1 MTHVTIIAEAGVNH
15 NGSLE
20 RALEMVDVAATAG
33 ADVVKFQTFN
43 AAALVT
49 RSAPKADYQKITTD
63 AGESQ
68 LDMLRALEL
77 DVDAHRALMSRCAE
91 KSIKFLSTPFDLVS
105 LDLLVG
111 ELQLPRLKIGS
122 GELTNAPLVHAA
134 ATTGLDIILSTGM
147 ATLAEVRVA
156 LGVLAHGYLRQPN
169 PDETNFEAAFD
180 ALEGQE
186 ALKAHVTLLHC
197 TSAYPTPAEDVNLG
211 AMKTLTD
218 AFGLPVGFSDHSE
231 GTVLSIA
238 AVAAGAMMIEKH
250 FTLDRSLPG
259 PDHKASLEP
268 GELNELVAG
277 VRRVSAAM
285 GDGQKNPREIERAT
299 ADVARKSLVAS
310 TAIAAG
316 DVFTQDNL
324 TVKRPGTGLSP
335 VLYWSILG
343 THAAR
348 PYETDDLIVQ

>member
-49 RSAPKADYQKITTD
+49 SSAPKADYQKITTD

-91 KSIKFLSTPFDLVS
+91 KNIEFLSTPFDLAS

-111 ELQLPRLKIGS
+111 ELQLPRLKVGS

-147 ATLAEVRVA
+147 ATLAEVRAA
-156 LGVLAHGYLRQPN
+156 LGVLAHGYLRDSDPS
-169 PDETNFEAAFD
+169 ETGFAAAFD
-180 ALEGQE
+180 SPEGREVLE
-186 ALKAHVTLLHC
+186 AHITLLHC
-197 TSAYPTPAEDVNLG
+197 TSAYPTPDKDVNLG
-211 AMKTLTD
+211 AMKALRD

-277 VRRVSAAM
+277 VRRVSTAM
-285 GDGQKNPREIERAT
+285 GDGRKNPREIERAT

-335 VLYWSILG
+335 ALYWSLLG